1 MMSPMNLRETLF
13 KLATEF
19 QAERARTITNPK
31 KPSIPPGNK
40 LAKWIGRE
48 IPQNFENIFKDQ
60 IKDFEVH
67 ASAGDGPWV
76 AAPWIAIL
84 HPKVS
89 LQPNG
94 RVSPQC
100 GYYPVYAVDKDEKL
114 IMFALGQGEYNIR
127 INFPKDVDHKLVDG
141 AINLRKKLPEF
152 KDKFS
157 NVSKVNLDRKAT
169 NKKSERWVKSC
180 AFGKI
185 YKVKKLP
192 DEEELKNDFLEMIK
206 LFNLAI
212 ERGGVSESAFSGV
225 SFDQDQINSGFETK
239 IVRHINKENEIIKTD
254 PKLIRQLKKNS
265 NYTCQA
271 CGLKYEKIYGDYS
284 KKKDFIEAHH
294 IEPKFKV
301 KEGAETNKK
310 MSRSAK
316 DFAMLCANCHRM
328 IHRMMKKEKDRV
340 ISLNEFKERI
350 NSKFKEKLKEI

>member
-1 MMSPMNLRETLF
+1 MNIRDTLYKF
-13 KLATEF
+13 ATEF
-19 QAERARTITNPK
+19 QAERSRTITNPK

-40 LAKWIGRE
+40 LARWISRE
-48 IPQNFENIFKDQ
+48 IPKIFEENFKNDLEGFQ
-60 IKDFEVH
+60 VH
-67 ASAGDGPWV
+67 ASPGDGQWV
-76 AAPWIAIL
+76 SAPWIAIL

-100 GYYPVYAVDKDEKL
+100 GYYPVYAVDKDEKF
-114 IMFALGQGEYNIR
+114 IMFSLGQGEYNIR
-127 INFPKDVDHKLVDG
+127 INFPKDVDHKLIDG
-141 AINLRKKLPEF
+141 AINLRKKLPEY
-152 KDKFS
+152 KDNFT
-157 NVSKVNLDRKAT
+157 NVSKTNLDRKAT

-192 DEEELKNDFLEMIK
+192 TEDELIKDLIEMMK
-206 LFNLAI
+206 LFKLAI
-212 ERGGVSESAFSGV
+212 ERGGVSEGAFNNIA
-225 SFDQDQINSGFETK
+225 FDQDQITSGFETK
-239 IVRHINKENEIIKTD
+239 IVKHINKENEIIKTD
-254 PKLIRQLKKNS
+254 PKLIKQLKKNS

-271 CGLKYEKIYGDYS
+271 CGLKYERIYGDYS

-301 KEGAETNKK
+301 KGAVQTNKK

-328 IHRMMKKEKDRV
+328 IHRMMRKEKDRI
-340 ISLNEFKERI
+340 ISLTEFKERI
-350 NSKFKEKLKEI
+350 NSKFKDQIKQL